1 MEGLQNLEQLNK
13 QIISPVSHY
22 AENLIKIHK
31 RNILSIAIYG
41 SAVGEDFI
49 FGVSDINMAVILDK
63 LGFEDLKKS
72 LLIVS
77 RGLKYKISAP
87 LFLTKDYVIA
97 STDVFPIEFF
107 QIKEN
112 NIVIFGEDIFGP
124 LRIDGENLRLFCEQQ
139 IKGKLVRVRQA
150 YLEIGLRQAGI
161 KHILKDSLK
170 QRCEI
175 IIINNNNNNNLINK
189 YYLTPFELTLLNN
202 ESKET
207 HILLFPVFRN
217 ILRLKNIEPPLTN
230 NDIVEQLCKE
240 FGLDKNLFDIISKDK
255 RKDFIGI
262 KLIDLQVYLE
272 KFLMQ
277 LERLSLIVDNL

>member
-170 QRCEI
+170 Q
-175 IIINNNNNNNLINK
+175 
-189 YYLTPFELTLLNN
+189 
-202 ESKET
+202 
-207 HILLFPVFRN
+207 LFPVFRN